1 MWVRSSWPPKSW
13 MNLAEI
19 LILYCGEVQTSRAFY
34 KHLRNSHFYHDLWLR
49 CLVSHTFL
57 FLDLLLVL
65 YLWKKSSCHA
75 AGGRFLLLAPPG
87 PNEHTHTAVAWSAGP
102 WRKERGLRGGVIAWH
117 RTLQTTQANGRK
129 APPIHLHLFFF
140 SSCSCPTPELAHLPR
155 QWYSDTYHLSGF
167 LPFRLTRDFFL
178 SQTSAT
184 LTSGADDA
192 DEENSCELSQYKV
205 QALFKHSECIHCGQD
220 YHYRHFYNEEAK
232 VGRLLKVTQLVSIR
246 GRIQNQGYEWHLLS
260 AYYLSSAFI

>member
-1 MWVRSSWPPKSW
+1 MSRLSRIPVLGFAFGSLSLAEVFLSCSGRPVPSSCSSWPEW
-13 MNLAEI
+13 
-19 LILYCGEVQTSRAFY
+19 
-34 KHLRNSHFYHDLWLR
+34 
-49 CLVSHTFL
+49 
-57 FLDLLLVL
+57 
-65 YLWKKSSCHA
+65 
-75 AGGRFLLLAPPG
+75 
-87 PNEHTHTAVAWSAGP
+87 THTYICGM
-102 WRKERGLRGGVIAWH
+102 ER
-117 RTLQTTQANGRK
+117 RTLTEGARVTGRGNRVASHPADNPSK
-129 APPIHLHLFFF
+129 RPESTPHPSPPVLFQFLQLPYPRA
-140 SSCSCPTPELAHLPR
+140 CSPATSVVLRHLPPLWFPSLQTHMR
-155 QWYSDTYHLSGF
+155 RNF
-167 LPFRLTRDFFL
+167 LL